1 MIFGGTLDQVRSNAD
16 SVWVDQPSAT
26 RRAVTVLPVRP
37 GLAPQVDPIDLT
49 LDHLEI
55 RVKSIDPRI
64 VEEQIRHG
72 ITADQGERLVST
84 PARRLP
90 PILDPQIERACGAT
104 CLEEFVHGHHG
115 AAARP

>member
-1 MIFGGTLDQVRSNAD
+1 MPIPCGWISHPQ
-16 SVWVDQPSAT
+16 
-26 RRAVTVLPVRP
+26 RAVLLLFSQCVPA
-37 GLAPQVDPIDLT
+37 LAPQVDPIDLT
-49 LDHLEI
+49 FDHLEI
-55 RVKSIDPRI
+55 SVKSIDSRI